1 MRNDNALSKWSQMFS
16 KSQVG
21 EMSWQLWRQKQWA
34 GGSRGPGGAW
44 GSQGA
49 NQVFQRF
56 NSFVRCLIGCLS
68 RLGFLWPQLET
79 SVKRLDGHS
88 ESVNCFQQS
97 AINCPTVSQ
106 VKTRSMSDYLSCSRS
121 FHRELYFQA
130 ACLHACFCLFC
141 WGHCTSLRCLLLDI
155 NSPVFTSHRIE
166 PAPLF
171 RRHHQPAGS
180 RHQACLELLWPGFA
194 LVQLLSDL
202 RQDYTKT
209 SF

>member
-1 MRNDNALSKWSQMFS
+1 MTLHFRNVLKC
-16 KSQVG
+16 SQV
-21 EMSWQLWRQKQWA
+21 S
-34 GGSRGPGGAW
+34 SRGDELSALKTETMSPEAQGAR

-49 NQVFQRF
+49 NQVCHRF
-56 NSFVRCLIGCLS
+56 NSFVLCLIGCWA

-97 AINCPTVSQ
+97 AFLTVPLFPKSRP
-106 VKTRSMSDYLSCSRS
+106 VPCLTIYLVHEVFTESCISRLLVCVMPV
-121 FHRELYFQA
+121 FVTTGATA
-130 ACLHACFCLFC
+130 AL
-141 WGHCTSLRCLLLDI
+141 LRQLLNI
-155 NSPVFTSHRIE
+155 NSPVFTQDRIE

-171 RRHHQPAGS
+171 LFLRHHQPAGP
-180 RHQACLELLWPGFA
+180 RPARACLELWLPGFA

-202 RQDYTKT
+202 RQDYTKA

>member
-1 MRNDNALSKWSQMFS
+1 MTLHFRNVLKC
-16 KSQVG
+16 SQV
-21 EMSWQLWRQKQWA
+21 S
-34 GGSRGPGGAW
+34 SRGDELSALKTETMSPEAQGAR

-49 NQVFQRF
+49 NQVCHRF
-56 NSFVRCLIGCLS
+56 NSFVLCLIGCWA

-97 AINCPTVSQ
+97 AFLTVPLFPKSRP
-106 VKTRSMSDYLSCSRS
+106 VPCLTIYLAHEVFTESCISRPLVCIMPV
-121 FHRELYFQA
+121 FVTTGATA
-130 ACLHACFCLFC
+130 AL
-141 WGHCTSLRCLLLDI
+141 LRQLLNI
-155 NSPVFTSHRIE
+155 NSPVFTQDRIE

-171 RRHHQPAGS
+171 LFLRHHQPAGP
-180 RHQACLELLWPGFA
+180 RPARACLELWLPGFA

-202 RQDYTKT
+202 RQDYTKA